1 VVLDGGGK
9 AFQVEL
15 TDMGGEY
22 VIGKVTGTGEAKNKA
37 AHWMQ
42 LFFPL
47 TKKQKVE
54 WILQKGTEVG
64 VSSFQPFICR
74 RSLIQSTEIKSSR
87 IERWE
92 AIIREAAEQSG
103 RTILPEL
110 NSPIAM
116 RDIKQ
121 DTFETMDGVF
131 VACVGEYELPL
142 KDALE
147 IFRQSLE
154 KKSDLKIALMIGP
167 EGGFTP
173 EEVDN
178 LKNLDCTT
186 VSLGKHVL
194 RMETAAIL
202 MPAMV
207 SYTLG

>member
-1 VVLDGGGK
+1 
-9 AFQVEL
+9 
-15 TDMGGEY
+15 M
-22 VIGKVTGTGEAKNKA
+22 
-37 AHWMQ
+37 
-42 LFFPL
+42 
-47 TKKQKVE
+47 
-54 WILQKGTEVG
+54 
-64 VSSFQPFICR
+64 SSFQPFICS

-103 RTILPEL
+103 RAILPEL

-121 DTFETMDGVF
+121 ETFETMDGVF
-131 VACVGEYELPL
+131 VACVGENELPL

-173 EEVDN
+173 EEVEN